1 MDGRPGEGVV
11 VFLSKQ
17 LMFFCCVGWDMLLDL
32 LLVLLHCCLLN
43 GLGVCI

>member
-1 MDGRPGEGVV
+1 MDERPGKGV

-32 LLVLLHCCLLN
+32 LLVCFIV
-43 GLGVCI
+43 VC